1 MVNFYSDVM
10 NFNSDVVNT
19 PNLKTL
25 AISASQDAFFYIS
38 TVGTVGT
45 YSGAFAS
52 LDAGNALIE
61 Y

>member
-1 MVNFYSDVM
+1 MNFYSDLM
-10 NFNSDVVNT
+10 NVYSDLMNLRNSE
-19 PNLKTL
+19 TL
-25 AISASQDAFFYIS
+25 AKSASQDAFFCIS